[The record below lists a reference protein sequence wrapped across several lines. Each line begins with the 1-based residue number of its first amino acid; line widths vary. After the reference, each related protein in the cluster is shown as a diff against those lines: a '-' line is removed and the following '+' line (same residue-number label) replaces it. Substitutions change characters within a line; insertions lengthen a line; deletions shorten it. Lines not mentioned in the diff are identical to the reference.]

1 MPENSAGPMNFRLET
16 TRKFEKD
23 FRKLAADLKHRVD
36 QQVKILE
43 TQPYSGK
50 RLRGE
55 LEGNY
60 SFRVGDYR
68 VIYWADEPEKRIVL
82 LTVAHRRTVY
92 E

>member
-1 MPENSAGPMNFRLET
+1 MNFRLET

-36 QQVKILE
+36 QQVKTLE

-55 LEGNY
+55 FEGSY
-60 SFRVGDYR
+60 SFRIGDYR
-68 VIYWADEPEKRIVL
+68 VIYWVDETEKRVVL
-82 LTVAHRRTVY
+82 LMVAHRRTVY

>member
-1 MPENSAGPMNFRLET
+1 MNFRLET

-23 FRKLAADLKHRVD
+23 FRKLAADLKRRVD
-36 QQVKILE
+36 QQVKTLE

-55 LEGNY
+55 FEGSY
-60 SFRVGDYR
+60 SFRIGDYR
-68 VIYWADEPEKRIVL
+68 IIYWVDETEKKIVL

>member
-1 MPENSAGPMNFRLET
+1 MNFRLET
-16 TRKFEKD
+16 TGKFEKD
-23 FRKLAADLKHRVD
+23 FRKLAADLKRRVD
-36 QQVKILE
+36 REVKTLE

-55 LEGNY
+55 FEGSY
-60 SFRVGDYR
+60 SFRIGDYR
-68 VIYWADEPEKRIVL
+68 VLYWVDEAERRIVL

>member
-1 MPENSAGPMNFRLET
+1 MNFRLET

-23 FRKLAADLKHRVD
+23 FRKLSSDLKRRVD
-36 QQVKILE
+36 QQVKTLE
-43 TQPYSGK
+43 NQPYSGK

-55 LEGNY
+55 FEGSY
-60 SFRVGDYR
+60 SFRIGDYR
-68 VIYWADEPEKRIVL
+68 VIYWVDEAEKRIVL

>member
-1 MPENSAGPMNFRLET
+1 MNFRLET

-23 FRKLAADLKHRVD
+23 FKKLASDIKRRVD
-36 QQVKILE
+36 QQVKTLE

-55 LEGNY
+55 FEGSY
-60 SFRVGDYR
+60 SFRIGDYR
-68 VIYWADEPEKRIVL
+68 IIYWVNEAEKRIVL
-82 LTVAHRRTVY
+82 LTVAHRRNVY

>member
-1 MPENSAGPMNFRLET
+1 MSFRLET

-23 FRKLAADLKHRVD
+23 FKKLAPDLKRRID

-55 LEGNY
+55 FEGNY
-60 SFRVGDYR
+60 SLRVGDYR
-68 VIYWADEPEKRIVL
+68 VIYWFDESARRIVL

>member
-1 MPENSAGPMNFRLET
+1 MSFRLET
-16 TRKFEKD
+16 TRKFEKG
-23 FRKLAADLKHRVD
+23 FRKLPPDLKRRID
-36 QQVKILE
+36 QQIKTLE

-55 LEGNY
+55 FEGSY

-68 VIYWADEPEKRIVL
+68 VIYWLDEAARRIVL

>member
-1 MPENSAGPMNFRLET
+1 MSFRLET

-23 FRKLAADLKHRVD
+23 FRKLPPDLKRRID

-55 LEGNY
+55 FEGSY

-68 VIYWADEPEKRIVL
+68 VIYWLDEPAKRIVL

>member
-1 MPENSAGPMNFRLET
+1 MSFRLET

-23 FRKLAADLKHRVD
+23 FRKLAGDLKRRVD
-36 QQVKILE
+36 LQVKTLE

-55 LEGNY
+55 FEGSY
-60 SFRVGDYR
+60 SFRIGDYR
-68 VIYWADEPEKRIVL
+68 VIYWVDETGKRIVL
-82 LTVAHRRTVY
+82 LTVAHRRSVY

>member
-1 MPENSAGPMNFRLET
+1 MTYRLET
-16 TRKFEKD
+16 TRRFEKD
-23 FRKLAADLKHRVD
+23 FRKLATDLKQRID
-36 QQVKILE
+36 KQVRTLE

-55 LEGNY
+55 FEGSY
-60 SFRVGDYR
+60 SLRLADYR
-68 VIYWADEPEKRIVL
+68 VIYWIDESTKRIIL

>member
-1 MPENSAGPMNFRLET
+1 MSFRLET

-23 FRKLAADLKHRVD
+23 FRKLPPDLKRRIDH
-36 QQVKILE
+36 QVKTLE
-43 TQPYSGK
+43 AQPYGGK

-55 LEGNY
+55 FEGSY

-68 VIYWADEPEKRIVL
+68 VIYQLDEATRRIVL

>member
-1 MPENSAGPMNFRLET
+1 MNFRLET

-55 LEGNY
+55 FEGSY
-60 SFRVGDYR
+60 SFRIGDYR
-68 VIYWADEPEKRIVL
+68 VIYSIDENEKRIVL

>member
-1 MPENSAGPMNFRLET
+1 MPKSSAGPMSFRLET

-23 FRKLAADLKHRVD
+23 FRKLAADLKRRVD
-36 QQVKILE
+36 LQARTLE

-55 LEGNY
+55 FEGSY
-60 SFRVGDYR
+60 SLRIGDYR
-68 VIYWADEPEKRIVL
+68 VIYWVDETSKKIVL

>member
-1 MPENSAGPMNFRLET
+1 MSFKLET

-23 FRKLAADLKHRVD
+23 FRKLAADLKRRID
-36 QQVKILE
+36 KQVKTLE
-43 TQPYSGK
+43 TQPHSGK

-55 LEGNY
+55 FEGSY
-60 SFRVGDYR
+60 SFRIGDYR
-68 VIYWADEPEKRIVL
+68 VIYWIDEAERRIVL